1 MVDAMKRRRNSQLPV
16 WLLVCVM
23 LAMVGAL
30 LAWDADARYEEFR
43 RKQESLMR
51 SSVSGTAGEIG
62 TYLTEL
68 RRSVH
73 LFANSEKE
81 LLDKLRSHPEGLILH
96 DQLNQ
101 RVRFN
106 FPEAFA
112 FTLANRSGNPLL
124 EDFDGLVGEV
134 CQRDIRQ
141 FAADRAHSEVYVHPH
156 PDVYHFDVMVDWEK
170 SGVAQGIF
178 FVSFPADLLA
188 RALRHGQI
196 PGHRL
201 LLLHKKIPG
210 LIEITDI
217 GPRILLKRDFKLSA
231 EEMRLIG
238 YSLPVAG
245 TAWNLVDLPEAG
257 LFENARR
264 GIIREAL
271 LVMALF
277 LMATAVMMGLLH
289 LSRKKNRELGYLY
302 RHDPVTGLPNRY
314 FLLEHMQTLINR
326 AKRRPLTFSL
336 LFLDIGDAKS
346 PDGGFFDRPDLAQ
359 VLQSAAARIQAVLG
373 KHDTLVRL
381 TGSEFA
387 VLSEDVSGEQ
397 AKRLAENIE
406 AALRQP
412 LEVPDGSV
420 TCIPSAG
427 FAVYPMHGKDFEG
440 LVQVA
445 NLAMHAAKRRS
456 ADAAP
461 REAHGNRSI

>member
-81 LLDKLRSHPEGLILH
+81 LLDKLRSHPEGLIQH

-141 FAADRAHSEVYVHPH
+141 FAADRAHSEVYVLPH
-156 PDVYHFDVMVDWEK
+156 PDVYLFDVMVDWEK

-210 LIEITDI
+210 LLEIPDI
-217 GPRILLKRDFKLSA
+217 GPRIL
-231 EEMRLIG
+231 
-238 YSLPVAG
+238 
-245 TAWNLVDLPEAG
+245 
-257 LFENARR
+257 
-264 GIIREAL
+264 
-271 LVMALF
+271 
-277 LMATAVMMGLLH
+277 H
-289 LSRKKNRELGYLY
+289 
-302 RHDPVTGLPNRY
+302 
-314 FLLEHMQTLINR
+314 
-326 AKRRPLTFSL
+326 
-336 LFLDIGDAKS
+336 
-346 PDGGFFDRPDLAQ
+346 
-359 VLQSAAARIQAVLG
+359 
-373 KHDTLVRL
+373 
-381 TGSEFA
+381 
-387 VLSEDVSGEQ
+387 
-397 AKRLAENIE
+397 
-406 AALRQP
+406 
-412 LEVPDGSV
+412 
-420 TCIPSAG
+420 
-427 FAVYPMHGKDFEG
+427 
-440 LVQVA
+440 
-445 NLAMHAAKRRS
+445 
-456 ADAAP
+456 
-461 REAHGNRSI
+461 